1 MVRFASVRTRCRRF
15 ALRWWTGVWPE
26 RSREWYRMRGLKCLC
41 LRKRWASTI
50 SSGTLVS
57 VYDHADI
64 LALGESGHRRKVD
77 SDLKIRLIRD
87 PEFSRKVRFIVV
99 EFGDYQYQAILD
111 RYIRGEDVAL
121 EELEQVW
128 TKTTQFSVWESPVY
142 AEFFAAVREVNRK
155 LPRDKQ
161 IRVLAG
167 DPSPESKETRNS
179 MPALL
184 PREVLDQGGKAL
196 VLYGGGHL
204 DRFSGIPILVQA
216 THPGRMFVVDAMGG
230 TDPGCLKFESAMKSP
245 VRPVLVSLRRLP
257 FRDFRV
263 ADVPG
268 PPRLSTLVLDGEQS
282 LGQLVDACIYLGIS
296 PEVET
301 VVNPPRKFL
310 PMEFPDPFGR

>member
-1 MVRFASVRTRCRRF
+1 
-15 ALRWWTGVWPE
+15 
-26 RSREWYRMRGLKCLC
+26 MRGLKCLC

-155 LPRDKQ
+155 LPRDKDSGAGGRSVA
-161 IRVLAG
+161 RVQRDAEQHAG
-167 DPSPESKETRNS
+167 ASTAGGARSGR
-179 MPALL
+179 
-184 PREVLDQGGKAL
+184 QGVGA
-196 VLYGGGHL
+196 
-204 DRFSGIPILVQA
+204 
-216 THPGRMFVVDAMGG
+216 
-230 TDPGCLKFESAMKSP
+230 
-245 VRPVLVSLRRLP
+245 
-257 FRDFRV
+257 
-263 ADVPG
+263 
-268 PPRLSTLVLDGEQS
+268 
-282 LGQLVDACIYLGIS
+282 
-296 PEVET
+296 
-301 VVNPPRKFL
+301 
-310 PMEFPDPFGR
+310 